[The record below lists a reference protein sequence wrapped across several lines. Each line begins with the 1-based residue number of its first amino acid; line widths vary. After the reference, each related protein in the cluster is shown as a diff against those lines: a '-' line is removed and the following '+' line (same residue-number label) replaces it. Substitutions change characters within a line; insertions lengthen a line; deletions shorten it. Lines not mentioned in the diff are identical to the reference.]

1 MHLIDGKAI
10 SQRIQQDV
18 KKQVARLPQP
28 PGLAIVLI
36 GDDPGSHTYVG
47 LKEKACQAAG
57 IHFEKYLFP
66 ISVSREEILQLI
78 GRLNTRAIIHGILIQ
93 FPVPLHLDANR
104 LVAAIDPRK
113 DVDGFHPKNIEALK
127 QGKPIITPG
136 LAAGIVLCIE
146 STRIPLA
153 GKQATICANSPTFA
167 EPLRYLLEKR
177 GVSVIIEYTETG
189 AIPLATKHAD
199 IVIAAVGRPNFL
211 TAAMVKPGAIVI
223 DVGYNRHGAKVVG
236 DVDFATVS
244 KIASNIT
251 PVPGGIGPITVAM
264 LLKNVVHAAII
275 QGQKQ

>member
-18 KKQVARLPQP
+18 KEQVAQLLEP
-28 PGLAIVLI
+28 PGLAIILI

-66 ISVSREEILQLI
+66 ITVNQEAILQLI
-78 GRLNTRAIIHGILIQ
+78 GRLNTRADIHGILIQ

-146 STRIPLA
+146 STGVPLT
-153 GKQATICANSPTFA
+153 GKKAIICANSPTFA
-167 EPLRYLLEKR
+167 EPLHYLLSQR
-177 GVSVIIEYTETG
+177 GASVVIEYAETG
-189 AIPLATKHAD
+189 ATPQATTQAD
-199 IVIAAVGRPNFL
+199 IVIAAVGKPNFL
-211 TAAMVKPGAIVI
+211 TAAMVKSGAIII
-223 DVGYNRHGAKVVG
+223 DVGYNRLGAKVVG
-236 DVDFATVS
+236 DVDFASVS
-244 KIASNIT
+244 RKASYIT

-275 QGQKQ
+275 QGQT